1 MATLVVGRGVQ
12 RPFVTTAVFAGS
24 RHVRLVAPS
33 KDLLCSTWKTQVH
46 CSKAMSYTRT
56 AQLRVAACGNSLCR
70 PSNSFVGVGGS
81 IPMSRWAAKPWH
93 FFGGSQGRTFSS
105 RLSVDV
111 LVIGGGHAGCEAAAA
126 SARVGARTMLLTHK
140 RSTIGVMSC
149 NPSIGGV
156 GKGHLVREIDAM
168 GGNVTVVHYL
178 YRVLLTRC

>member
-1 MATLVVGRGVQ
+1 MQDHQALNES
-12 RPFVTTAVFAGS
+12 FDIIVT
-24 RHVRLVAPS
+24 
-33 KDLLCSTWKTQVH
+33 
-46 CSKAMSYTRT
+46 
-56 AQLRVAACGNSLCR
+56 
-70 PSNSFVGVGGS
+70 
-81 IPMSRWAAKPWH
+81 
-93 FFGGSQGRTFSS
+93 
-105 RLSVDV
+105 
-111 LVIGGGHAGCEAAAA
+111 GGGHAGCEAAAA